1 MPSNLDKQ
9 VQDGIAKL
17 HEDGALVK
25 GREDE
30 RNTHARSEQRK
41 IQTIQSQN
49 GTARAAAR
57 HAAETSAQLQDKP
70 PEEISADGDEAEER
84 AAQQEVPEKSPT
96 LLAFEHHELPP
107 EQQKAASKSDTMTW
121 GVKRPA
127 RPPPP
132 FPTAPGLPTLV

>member
-30 RNTHARSEQRK
+30 RNTHARSEQQK

-49 GTARAAAR
+49 VTTRAAAR
-57 HAAETSAQLQDKP
+57 HAAETSAQHQQKT
-70 PEEISADGDEAEER
+70 PEQISADGDEAEER

-96 LLAFEHHELPP
+96 LIAFEHHELPP
-107 EQQKAASKSDTMTW
+107 EQRKAASKLDKLAW
-121 GVKRPA
+121 GEKRP
-127 RPPPP
+127 PPPP